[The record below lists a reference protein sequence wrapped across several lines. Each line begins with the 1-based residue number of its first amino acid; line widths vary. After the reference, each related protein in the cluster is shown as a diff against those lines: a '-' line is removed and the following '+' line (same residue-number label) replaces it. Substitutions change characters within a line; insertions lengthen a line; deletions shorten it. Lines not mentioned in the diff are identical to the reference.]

1 MRDDNLAVNRLWSAK
16 AASDDNVLPRGKRSI
31 FTVGNAATGNDDVR
45 ALLGKG
51 QRSCFADTGSASS
64 DPHHIVFECRH
75 SRCLT
80 FPLFLGPK
88 SHFA

>member
-1 MRDDNLAVNRLWSAK
+1 MRDDNLAVNRLWRAK

-31 FTVGNAATGNDDVR
+31 FTLGNAATGNDDVR

-51 QRSCFADTGSASS
+51 QRSYLPIPEVAPVMTTILFSN
-64 DPHHIVFECRH
+64 VH

-80 FPLFLGPK
+80 FLLFLGPK
-88 SHFA
+88 SHFV